1 MHWDLGCFEGVFRR
15 IQGLEWQEAWVRWVL
30 SHTAIHLVTSHP
42 FSFWPCPQDS
52 AEDVHSL
59 DSCEYIWEAGVG
71 FAHSPQPNYIH
82 DMNR

>member
-1 MHWDLGCFEGVFRR
+1 MPYHLGHFEGLSLGEYE
-15 IQGLEWQEAWVRWVL
+15 GLCPRWGGL
-30 SHTAIHLVTSHP
+30 GLATPSLIAP
-42 FSFWPCPQDS
+42 EPCPQDS

-82 DMNR
+82 DVNR

>member
-1 MHWDLGCFEGVFRR
+1 MATPSPVALR
-15 IQGLEWQEAWVRWVL
+15 
-30 SHTAIHLVTSHP
+30 
-42 FSFWPCPQDS
+42 PCPQDL
-52 AEDVHSL
+52 AEDMHSL

>member
-1 MHWDLGCFEGVFRR
+1 MHNHQGHFEGLSLGEYEGLCP
-15 IQGLEWQEAWVRWVL
+15 QGRWWGDWDTPSL
-30 SHTAIHLVTSHP
+30 IAP
-42 FSFWPCPQDS
+42 EPCPQDS

-82 DMNR
+82 DLNR

>member
-1 MHWDLGCFEGVFRR
+1 MGLCEALGGR
-15 IQGLEWQEAWVRWVL
+15 VL
-30 SHTAIHLVTSHP
+30 TQAAVHLSTPNPAS
-42 FSFWPCPQDS
+42 SWPCPEDS

>member
-1 MHWDLGCFEGVFRR
+1 MRVSAPRDNSRGGGLGLATPSLIAPER
-15 IQGLEWQEAWVRWVL
+15 
-30 SHTAIHLVTSHP
+30 
-42 FSFWPCPQDS
+42 CPQDS

-82 DMNR
+82 DVNR

>member
-1 MHWDLGCFEGVFRR
+1 M
-15 IQGLEWQEAWVRWVL
+15 
-30 SHTAIHLVTSHP
+30 TSYLI
-42 FSFWPCPQDS
+42 SPCPQDS